1 MSGFFAP
8 DSRFMRY
15 MSRLA
20 DLMLLNLLFLLTS
33 IPIVTI
39 GASKTALYSVCFRL
53 GTDREGG
60 TVRDYFQAFRENF
73 AQATGLWLLEVLL
86 VGSTL
91 LCALLFRSMNGWL
104 HGLRVLFLG
113 LCVVAVML
121 FGYAFPLL
129 SRFENSVWG
138 TLRNGLLLSVGYL
151 PRSLVIGALN
161 VFPFAMMVVDFYS
174 FLKVA
179 FLWVALWFAAA
190 AYANCQLLKKVF
202 APYLAQEEEE
212 KEC

>member
-1 MSGFFAP
+1 MNGIFAP

-33 IPIVTI
+33 IPIVTV
-39 GASKTALYSVCFRL
+39 GASLTALYSVCFRL
-53 GTDREGG
+53 GTVREGG
-60 TVRDYFQAFRENF
+60 TVRDYFQAFRANF

-91 LCALLFRSMNGWL
+91 LCALLFHAMDGWP
-104 HGLRVLFLG
+104 HGLTVLFTG
-113 LCVVAVML
+113 LCALAVML

-129 SRFENSVWG
+129 SRFENSVG
-138 TLRNGLLLSVGYL
+138 GILRNALLLSIGYL
-151 PRSLVIGALN
+151 PRSLVMGVLN
-161 VFPFAMMVVDFYS
+161 VFPFFLMAVDFYA
-174 FLKVA
+174 FLKLA
-179 FLWVALWFAAA
+179 FLWVVLWFAAA

-202 APYLAQEEEE
+202 APYLKEEEE
-212 KEC
+212 KE